1 LRVLKE
7 ADSTH
12 KFTIIIPN
20 PSDYIE
26 FINISKNVSL
36 VAFPIASKQ
45 WLLPFTNE
53 FLLPRFLEEKKCDIV
68 FNLSD
73 LPIPTSKLQLFLFD
87 WSYAAFPDSIAWK
100 LGSTSD
106 KLKRKFKLYIFKKN
120 FSYIDVVIAQGE
132 ALSNKDVFELVKIRE
147 MLAPLRSVKDDYEIK
162 QIKKAC
168 AITADTLWF
177 LINDLRPGMNE
188 RQISNLL
195 QEGFLKRGADGLAF
209 ASIVASGENSA
220 TPHHEPT
227 KRILERGDMVTIDCG
242 ALVNGYHADMTR
254 TVFIGTCAD
263 WQKDIYDLVM
273 KAQEAGRKKLIA
285 GAIAEEVDEATR
297 KIIRDANYGDF
308 FVHGTGHG
316 VGLEIH
322 EPVFIAK
329 DVKTKLS
336 SGSCITVEPGIYL
349 PGKGGVRIEDT
360 CLVTEGE
367 AEVLTPGSHEIICVA

>member
-1 LRVLKE
+1 MVDYLSRRDALRKILIDKAESAVFFDAVSIRYLSGFSGSNAALLIGQDQEIDVLLTDSRYTQRAKDE
-7 ADSTH
+7 SPDIEVQIDREFNKQIHKHLDSKSIKKIAIDSTRM
-12 KFTIIIPN
+12 N
-20 PSDYIE
+20 
-26 FINISKNVSL
+26 
-36 VAFPIASKQ
+36 
-45 WLLPFTNE
+45 
-53 FLLPRFLEEKKCDIV
+53 
-68 FNLSD
+68 
-73 LPIPTSKLQLFLFD
+73 
-87 WSYAAFPDSIAWK
+87 
-100 LGSTSD
+100 
-106 KLKRKFKLYIFKKN
+106 
-120 FSYIDVVIAQGE
+120 IAQGE
-132 ALSNKDVFELVKIRE
+132 ALSNKNTFELVKIKE
-147 MLAPLRSVKDDYEIK
+147 LLAPLRSVKDDYEIK

-273 KAQEAGRKKLIA
+273 KAQEAGRKKLTA

-297 KIIRDANYGDF
+297 KIIRDANYGEF

-360 CLVTEGE
+360 CLVTEAD